1 MRTQTAKFVADSVNR
16 GISTARRMHAAC
28 MIGLSINKDL
38 KLKKRKGRDRQQR
51 KKLYTIT
58 RSRKGHMSSAST
70 ITAFSASA
78 IILPPLQKSLPSGFI
93 YPYYNCGCSY
103 LYTLLVAYYLYYAS
117 ILSIYLSTLVV

>member
-1 MRTQTAKFVADSVNR
+1 MDSVNR

-28 MIGLSINKDL
+28 TIGLSINKDL

-58 RSRKGHMSSAST
+58 RSCKGHMNSAST

-78 IILPPLQKSLPSGFI
+78 VILPPPSKK
-93 YPYYNCGCSY
+93 PA
-103 LYTLLVAYYLYYAS
+103 LR
-117 ILSIYLSTLVV
+117 LSMSVL